1 MNSFLDD
8 ALVGVLLLLS
18 AGYAFSALGPRNLRR
33 RVLNACSAGL
43 ARAPAAL
50 RLGRAAQR
58 IARAANTKP
67 PGACGGGDDC
77 GSGAPGTRAP
87 GNRAPGDR
95 TPAAGG
101 GDTKIGAE
109 EIKVPIAN
117 IGRLRR

>member
-58 IARAANTKP
+58 IARAAHTKP
-67 PGACGGGDDC
+67 QGACGGCDDC
-77 GSGAPGTRAP
+77 GTGTPGSET
-87 GNRAPGDR
+87 
-95 TPAAGG
+95 AASSAA
-101 GDTKIGAE
+101 T
-109 EIKVPIAN
+109 EIKVPIAS